1 VDEKAE
7 EIRDRHRGV
16 GIGVAAI
23 WAGVAVVAAAGL
35 VMAVERAG
43 YLRRSV
49 AGRYDLGDNPYTT
62 LKERSRENRKRRESD
77 HLAPLGGI

>member
-1 VDEKAE
+1 MDEKAE